1 MLTEKHLV
9 CFCGKDNNSFE
20 RGRTCETR
28 IISLNVIARCITLK
42 NGTKE
47 PIYIRKLM
55 SFMFNMPTADYKML
69 TLDGGWAKKA
79 ASAG

>member
-1 MLTEKHLV
+1 MLIGKHWFV
-9 CFCGKDNNSFE
+9 FAE
-20 RGRTCETR
+20 RVRTCETR

-47 PIYIRKLM
+47 PIYLRKLM

-79 ASAG
+79 AIAG